1 MIPIFIGCPSRISV
15 AAKDV
20 AARALDDGEGRA
32 LVVAFG
38 MEMGGMP
45 AITHGR
51 GTAMSIQM
59 GA

>member
-1 MIPIFIGCPSRISV
+1 MSV

-45 AITHGR
+45 AITRGR